1 VRGRGKPA
9 KKYSQAARVHDIIR
23 LVEARHGMTIDELAE
38 EAQVT
43 RRTIHRDLIAIH
55 EAGYPLVSDWE
66 NGRKV
71 YRFMTRF
78 KDMPPISFTLQEI
91 ASLHILRGQ
100 AELFSGT
107 PFVDELDTIFG
118 KIRSV
123 LPPRYSAHLE
133 RIASVQLPL
142 LQGRHDYGNAS
153 GLLYRLREALIHQHR
168 LTLSYR
174 PAGRR
179 QPTSY
184 QVDPYTLIFHKGG
197 MYLLGYAHNRQ
208 ALRTF
213 AVERICDLEVEKER
227 FELPPDYRPEDRLK
241 DAFGIVAEPVMQ
253 LRVRFSAEVA
263 QSVKERIWHP
273 SQRIRRVRGGRVEL
287 ALKVGG
293 RLEIIAWLLSYGEH
307 AEVLEPADLREEM
320 ASRASRMN
328 MLYEGGSIR

>member
-1 VRGRGKPA
+1 MRARGKPA

-23 LVEARHGMTIDELAE
+23 LIEARHGMTIDEMAE
-38 EAQVT
+38 ESRVT

-55 EAGYPLVSDWE
+55 EAGYPLVTDWE
-66 NGRKV
+66 NGRRV

-78 KDMPPISFTLQEI
+78 KDIPPISFTLQEI
-91 ASLHILRGQ
+91 ASLYILRGQ

-107 PFVDELDTIFG
+107 QFVDELDAIFG
-118 KIRSV
+118 KVRSV
-123 LPPRYSAHLE
+123 LPPRYAAHLE
-133 RIASVQLPL
+133 RIATVQHPL
-142 LQGRHDYGNAS
+142 LQGRHDYRSS
-153 GLLYRLREALIHQHR
+153 GVLLGRLREALIHQYR
-168 LTLSYR
+168 MTLSYR
-174 PAGRR
+174 PAGKR

-184 QVDPYTLIFHKGG
+184 LVDPYTLIFHKGG
-197 MYLLGYAHNRQ
+197 IYLLGYAHNRQ

-213 AVERICDLEVEKER
+213 AIERICDLTVEKER

-263 QSVKERIWHP
+263 QSVMERIWHP
-273 SQRIRRVRGGRVEL
+273 SQRIRRLRGGGVEL

-320 ASRASRMN
+320 ASRAARMN
-328 MLYEGGSIR
+328 MLYESGSIR